1 MKKTILWPAAS
12 LMLAAVGYGIGILF
26 PLKGGTYVNREPAKP
41 GAVTAAAMTKSST
54 TKHKRK
60 ILYWWDPM
68 LGPSS
73 ISSKPGISAMGMKL
87 VPVYAPARGMQ
98 GGGVLINPIIRQ
110 DMGVQTAT
118 AILAPLR
125 ERIRTVGYFRR
136 AAPQVADVV
145 LRVDG
150 YLGRL
155 FVATNGQ
162 TVTQGEKLFTLYS
175 PKLVFAEKE
184 MLAAFHAWKSARKHA
199 DSLTASTQKELFHSL
214 VKRLMYLG
222 VPTRDIRRMVSDGH
236 AKTYLTFYSPA
247 SGVAEQIRL
256 RQKSAV
262 RRGEALMKIVNLSSL
277 WIDAHVYDQQMAWV
291 ASGDRITVHPDSE
304 PGSELHTHV
313 NFIAPVTD
321 PISHTVVVRGNIFNT
336 CGRLRPGMTAVVDI
350 TTRVQKQ
357 AILIPRDAVIESGT
371 RDIVFLAAGHGHF
384 YPVRVT
390 VGPDG
395 EGGMVSVLSGI
406 GPGERVVTSGEF
418 LIDVESQLRS
428 ALTAF
433 TAPGTGHHRPRT
445 NVIHREIPGAAKH
458 AAKGSAMLMPQQ
470 PAVKAEGR

>member
-1 MKKTILWPAAS
+1 MKKTVLRLSAGVV
-12 LMLAAVGYGIGILF
+12 LAAAGYGMGILF
-26 PLKGGTYVNREPAKP
+26 PLTGSRRVYHGPTGPGVGAAVAKATP
-41 GAVTAAAMTKSST
+41 LAAS
-54 TKHKRK
+54 HKKK

-87 VPVYAPARGMQ
+87 IPVYAPARGMQ
-98 GGGVLINPIIRQ
+98 SGGVLINPIIRQ

-162 TVTQGEKLFTLYS
+162 TVTRGEKLFTLYS

-199 DSLTASTQKELFHSL
+199 DTLSASTQKQLFHSL
-214 VKRLMYLG
+214 VKRLLYLG
-222 VPTRDIRRMVSDGH
+222 VPGRDIRRIVSNGH
-236 AKTYLTFYSPA
+236 AETYLTFYSPA
-247 SGVAEQIRL
+247 GGVAEQICL

-277 WIDAHVYDQQMAWV
+277 WIDAHVYDRQMAWV
-291 ASGDRITVHPDSE
+291 ASGDRMTVDPDSE
-304 PGSELHTHV
+304 PGSVLHTHV
-313 NFIAPVTD
+313 NFIAPVAD
-321 PISHTVVVRGNIFNT
+321 PISHTVVVRGNISNDD
-336 CGRLRPGMTAVVDI
+336 GRLRPGMTAVVDI

-357 AILIPRDAVIESGT
+357 ALLIPRDAVIESGT
-371 RDIVFLAAGHGHF
+371 RDIVFVASGHGHF
-384 YPVRVT
+384 DPVRIT

-395 EGGMVSVLSGI
+395 EHGMVSVLSGI

-433 TAPGTGHHRPRT
+433 TAPSTGHHRPRT
-445 NVIHREIPGAAKH
+445 DAGHHKMPDAVRH
-458 AAKGSAMLMPQQ
+458 AAKRRKHTMPQQ
-470 PAVKAEGR
+470 PAARVGG

>member
-1 MKKTILWPAAS
+1 MKKTVLWPAAGIVF
-12 LMLAAVGYGIGILF
+12 AAAGYGIGILF
-26 PLKGGTYVNREPAKP
+26 PLKGGTYVNRESAKP
-41 GAVTAAAMTKSST
+41 GAVTAAATTKSST
-54 TKHKRK
+54 TNHKRK

-68 LGPSS
+68 IGPSS

-87 VPVYAPARGMQ
+87 VPVYAPAGGMQ
-98 GGGVLINPIIRQ
+98 RGGVIINPIIRQ

-136 AAPQVADVV
+136 ATPQVADVV

-162 TVTQGEKLFTLYS
+162 TVTRGEKLFTLYS
-175 PKLVFAEKE
+175 PKLVLAEKE
-184 MLAAFHAWKSARKHA
+184 MLAAFQAWKSARKHA
-199 DSLTASTQKELFHSL
+199 DSLTASTQKQLFHSL
-214 VKRLMYLG
+214 VKRLIYLG
-222 VPTRDIRRMVSDGH
+222 VPTRDIRRMVSDGQ
-236 AKTYLTFYSPA
+236 AETYLTFYSPA

-262 RRGEALMKIVNLSSL
+262 RRGEALMKIVNLSLL

-291 ASGDRITVHPDSE
+291 ASGDRMAVYPDSE
-304 PGSELHTHV
+304 PGSELHTQV
-313 NFIAPVTD
+313 NFIAPIAN
-321 PISHTVVVRGNIFNT
+321 PASHTVVVRGNIFNT
-336 CGRLRPGMTAVVDI
+336 AGRLRPGMTAVVDI
-350 TTRVQKQ
+350 TTRVKKK

-371 RDIVFLAAGHGHF
+371 RDIVFVAEGHGHF
-384 YPVRVT
+384 YPVRIR
-390 VGPDG
+390 VGPDS
-395 EGGMVSVLSGI
+395 EDGMVSVLSGI

-433 TAPGTGHHRPRT
+433 DEPATVHHRAVT
-445 NVIHREIPGAAKH
+445 HANHHEIPDAVKD
-458 AAKGSAMLMPQQ
+458 AAKGSRRLIPQE